1 MIGWI
6 KDETGS
12 FPLAIMPIAVVA
24 TIGTICIL
32 AIGRNQPRTV
42 AVPT

>member
-12 FPLAIMPIAVVA
+12 FPLALMPIAVVA
-24 TIGTICIL
+24 AVGTICL
-32 AIGRNQPRTV
+32 LVIGRNQPRTV
-42 AVPT
+42 AIRT